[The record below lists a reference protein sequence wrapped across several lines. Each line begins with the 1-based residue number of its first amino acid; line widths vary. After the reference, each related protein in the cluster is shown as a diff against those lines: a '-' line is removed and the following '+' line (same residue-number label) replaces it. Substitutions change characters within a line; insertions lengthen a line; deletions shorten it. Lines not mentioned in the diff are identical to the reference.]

1 MVLKDVEKGPRCKAP
16 AKARLRLTSK
26 YVEGGPAAG
35 NAADGPLSTSLET
48 FSNPKPNRNYTI
60 TMECP
65 EFTCVC
71 PKTGQPDFATI
82 RITYVPHELCLELK
96 SIKLYLWS
104 YRQAGAFHEKVINQI
119 LDDLVTACQPRSMT
133 VEGDFNIRGGIHTKV
148 IAQYPDL

>member
-1 MVLKDVEKGPRCKAP
+1 
-16 AKARLRLTSK
+16 
-26 YVEGGPAAG
+26 
-35 NAADGPLSTSLET
+35 
-48 FSNPKPNRNYTI
+48 
-60 TMECP
+60 MECP